1 MANFTHAVGLTYR
14 NDAGTV
20 ASTTATYSGDSES
33 NFNET
38 IPPSAANAEY
48 DWTLTKADVQSMAI
62 FASAAM
68 TLYSN
73 AISTGSPD
81 DTIALA
87 AGQLIIW
94 THDSGMTNPF
104 SHADV
109 TKIYVTSTAGG
120 LLKIRA
126 LLDVAP

>member
-1 MANFTHAVGLTYR
+1 MANFTHAVGITYR

-20 ASTTATYSGDSES
+20 AATTMNYTGDDES

-38 IPPSAANAEY
+38 IAASSTNVDY
-48 DWTLTKADVQSMAI
+48 DWTLEKDDLVSLAI

-68 TLYSN
+68 TLKTNS
-73 AISTGSPD
+73 SGSPD
-81 DTIALA
+81 DTITLA
-87 AGQLIIW
+87 AGQLLVW
-94 THDSGMTNPF
+94 TSDSGMANPF
-104 SHADV
+104 DAAAV

-126 LLDVAP
+126 LLNVAP